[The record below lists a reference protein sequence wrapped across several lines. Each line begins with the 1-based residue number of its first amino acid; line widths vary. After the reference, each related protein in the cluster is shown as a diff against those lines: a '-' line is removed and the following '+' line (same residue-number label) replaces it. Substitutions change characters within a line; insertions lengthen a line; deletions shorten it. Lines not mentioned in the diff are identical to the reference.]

1 MSSGMSTAGYYS
13 GFDRIPKTCAELRMI
28 MGRHKWLRRIVILAL
43 LFVFG
48 MMILS
53 PDDKEEGDIAQEA
66 YENRTGGKAG
76 TGNAVGVP
84 TVQADQTIV
93 GWLIERIADGEV
105 ELSDENSIK
114 RALEEAEVEFEVSLT
129 EEDEEKIV
137 GFLQTLGSVGVEAEG
152 FIDQAKQK
160 YQQYSTE
167 LVEEA
172 NESINEA
179 VEDAVTDAAES
190 FFDSIGKTVSDFFTN
205 LIAGNG

>member
-1 MSSGMSTAGYYS
+1 MSSGMFTAGSYS
-13 GFDRIPKTCAELRMI
+13 GFDSIPKTYAELRMI

-53 PDDKEEGDIAQEA
+53 PEDEKEGGVVQGAS
-66 YENRTGGKAG
+66 ENRTGGKAG
-76 TGNAVGVP
+76 TGNTVGVP
-84 TVQADQTIV
+84 AVQADQTIV
-93 GWLIERIADGEV
+93 GWLIDRIADGEV
-105 ELSDENSIK
+105 ELSDENSV
-114 RALEEAEVEFEVSLT
+114 RQALEEAEAEFEVSLT
-129 EEDEEKIV
+129 EADEEKII

-152 FIDQAKQK
+152 FIEQAKLK
-160 YQQYSTE
+160 YRQYSTE

-179 VEDAVTDAAES
+179 VEGAVTDAAES